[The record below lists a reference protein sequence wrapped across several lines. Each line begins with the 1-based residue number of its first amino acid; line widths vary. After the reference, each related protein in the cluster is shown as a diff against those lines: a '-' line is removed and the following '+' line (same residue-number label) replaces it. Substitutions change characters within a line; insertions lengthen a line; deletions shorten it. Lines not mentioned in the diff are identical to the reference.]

1 MEQICGKSIDW
12 VRTGKNLEYLRRHN
26 VKLIKKVCAYC
37 RSRED
42 SKTYCE
48 GGKKCDTCTFDM
60 DNHISRSELARTV
73 VGWSDSQVANWE
85 DARSVIS
92 IEDLFIYCQ
101 LCEITLEDILIFDK

>member
-48 GGKKCDTCTFDM
+48 
-60 DNHISRSELARTV
+60 RSEEHTSELQ
-73 VGWSDSQVANWE
+73 SQ
-85 DARSVIS
+85 R
-92 IEDLFIYCQ
+92 
-101 LCEITLEDILIFDK
+101 